1 MLEQLFLFILQT
13 QLVQIMSMVQEE
25 FEAFENNVDE
35 VMKILNFM
43 SSDDKKTSERGME
56 IANK

>member
-1 MLEQLFLFILQT
+1 MPLEQFLFFILQT
-13 QLVQIMSMVQEE
+13 LVPIMSLLPEE
-25 FEAFENNVDE
+25 FQAFENKVDE

-43 SSDDKKTSERGME
+43 SSDDKKTSEKGKE